1 MGEQR
6 GEGEG
11 LDCGKARDAGLEW
24 LSWGGSSAVCAIFIV
39 GVSVWTGRADGI
51 PAGLMAL
58 AFCSSVAVIPIFW
71 RRGSVGSP
79 MPVVFPLM
87 TIAIRML
94 LMFGALGLVTAIKWS
109 HRNSFSWSLLGCYF
123 IFLALE
129 SALSIC
135 YYSSRV
141 SR

>member
-1 MGEQR
+1 MGER
-6 GEGEG
+6 LGEGDR
-11 LDCGKARDAGLEW
+11 LDGGNVSGAGRDW
-24 LSWGGSSAVCAIFIV
+24 WYWGISSAVCAVLIV
-39 GVSVWTGRADGI
+39 GVASWNGQVNEI
-51 PAGLMAL
+51 PAGMMAL
-58 AFCSSVAVIPIFW
+58 AFCSSVATLPILG
-71 RRGSVGSP
+71 RRRSVGNP

-87 TIAIRML
+87 TMTLRML
-94 LMFGALGLVTAIKWS
+94 LMFGGLGLVTATKWS